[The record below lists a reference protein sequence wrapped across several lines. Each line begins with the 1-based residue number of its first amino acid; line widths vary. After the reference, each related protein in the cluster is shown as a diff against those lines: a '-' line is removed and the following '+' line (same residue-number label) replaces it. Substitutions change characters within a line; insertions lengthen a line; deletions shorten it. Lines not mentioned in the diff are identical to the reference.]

1 MGDAM
6 ICDSCHGTGM
16 VLIDKR
22 GRIVSRLHDAETAVP
37 CPECGGSGPAI
48 AARASGPGT
57 MGETMRQGKPRGE
70 PLTLDKQAE
79 ARMQRFAAALRSGE
93 VRLVAE
99 LEGTK
104 VVVPQSL
111 LRGNWQ
117 LSRYENYLCATDN
130 KGNEVGPR
138 YYRPIVDV
146 PGAKPRNPVC
156 K

>member
-1 MGDAM
+1 
-6 ICDSCHGTGM
+6 
-16 VLIDKR
+16 
-22 GRIVSRLHDAETAVP
+22 
-37 CPECGGSGPAI
+37 
-48 AARASGPGT
+48 
-57 MGETMRQGKPRGE
+57 MRQGKPCGE

-93 VRLVAE
+93 VSLVAE

-117 LSRYENYLCATDN
+117 LSRYENYLCAIDN

-146 PGAKPRNPVC
+146 PGAKERAENPNLQTR
-156 K
+156 KSGL